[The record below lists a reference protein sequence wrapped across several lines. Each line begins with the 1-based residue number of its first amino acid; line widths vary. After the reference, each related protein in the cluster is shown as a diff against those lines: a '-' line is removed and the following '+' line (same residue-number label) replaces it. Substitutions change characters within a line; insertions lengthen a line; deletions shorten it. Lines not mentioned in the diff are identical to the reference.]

1 MNESTESNYIKL
13 RAFDKDGEL
22 NLTGNQ
28 THLENDN
35 DKTQLQLEMALIEK
49 TGTKNDLALV
59 AQQIKQS
66 TSLEDSEKHNL
77 VVDLNAADWE
87 LSKARK
93 VFSFVVLVLLTLGQM
108 AS

>member
-1 MNESTESNYIKL
+1 
-13 RAFDKDGEL
+13 
-22 NLTGNQ
+22 
-28 THLENDN
+28 
-35 DKTQLQLEMALIEK
+35 MAEIEK
-49 TGTKNDLALV
+49 TGTKNDLAQV

-66 TSLEDSEKHNL
+66 TSLEDFEKHNL

-93 VFSFVVLVLLTLGQM
+93 VFSFVVLFLLTLGQM